1 VSDVGSTESPKSGG
15 PVSPARERKLI
26 PVRGEVAEVLRAE
39 AQAVLAMVQDEG
51 RRGTLAAV
59 VAAVDDGELGDDD
72 AEAAEQLLELGLVN
86 GRIRALYG
94 PEAEQATISLLRR
107 LPRGR
112 AAAESAQ
119 EVSEALSSLEGRLV
133 EQIAVRVVSPGEF
146 AVSISAGGLELSARL
161 GRAGAR
167 LSTIGA

>member
-1 VSDVGSTESPKSGG
+1 MSVALK
-15 PVSPARERKLI
+15 
-26 PVRGEVAEVLRAE
+26 GEAADVLRAE
-39 AQAVLAMVQDEG
+39 AQAVLAMVLDEN

-59 VAAVDDGELGDDD
+59 IAAVDDGELADEDD
-72 AEAAEQLLELGLVN
+72 AAAAEQLLELGLVN

-94 PEAEQATISLLRR
+94 PEAEQATVGLLRR

-112 AAAESAQ
+112 AAAESAR
-119 EVSEALSSLEGRLV
+119 EVTEALSSLEGRV
-133 EQIAVRVVSPGEF
+133 VDQIAVRVLSPGEF

-167 LSTIGA
+167 LNTIVA

>member
-1 VSDVGSTESPKSGG
+1 VTV
-15 PVSPARERKLI
+15 A
-26 PVRGEVAEVLRAE
+26 VRGEAAEVLRAE
-39 AQAVLAMVQDEG
+39 AQAVLAMVLDEN

-59 VAAVDDGELGDDD
+59 IAAVDDGELADEDD
-72 AEAAEQLLELGLVN
+72 AAAAEQLLELGLVN

-94 PEAEQATISLLRR
+94 PEAEQATVGLLRR

-112 AAAESAQ
+112 AAAESAR
-119 EVSEALSSLEGRLV
+119 EVTEALSSLEGRV
-133 EQIAVRVVSPGEF
+133 VDQIAVRVLSPGEF

-167 LSTIGA
+167 LNTIVA

>member
-1 VSDVGSTESPKSGG
+1 MSLP
-15 PVSPARERKLI
+15 L
-26 PVRGEVAEVLRAE
+26 RGEVAEVLRAE

-59 VAAVDDGELGDDD
+59 IAAVDDGELADEDD
-72 AEAAEQLLELGLVN
+72 AAAAEQLLELALVN

-133 EQIAVRVVSPGEF
+133 DQIAVRVLSPGEF

-167 LSTIGA
+167 LNTIVA